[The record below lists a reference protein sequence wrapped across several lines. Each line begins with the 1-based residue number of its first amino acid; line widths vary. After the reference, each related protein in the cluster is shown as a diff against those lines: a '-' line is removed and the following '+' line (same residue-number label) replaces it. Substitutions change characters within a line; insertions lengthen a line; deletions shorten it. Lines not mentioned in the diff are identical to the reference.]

1 MIPTSTNKE
10 YSGRAV
16 STHRHIEG
24 LLTEEVISL
33 QKQYGKNIFQFKKE
47 YRFLHIVWDIIHEPM
62 FILLAIACS
71 LYFILGEISEGIMMA
86 LAMVIIMAI
95 SVYQEA
101 KSSKAIRALKQFT
114 EPKTPV
120 IRNNSEQLINSQDL
134 VPGDIMLL
142 EEGMKIPAD
151 ALIMQQN
158 DLSIDESVITGES
171 LPVAKNEG
179 EGQNKLFQGST
190 INSGKCTAMVTAI
203 GNDTTL
209 GQIGKSISGYSL
221 PKTVL
226 QLEVNKFVRRL
237 ALFGFASFL
246 IIFAVN
252 YLHYQEFTVSLLF
265 ALTLAMSVVPEEIP
279 VAFSS
284 FMALGAYKMSR
295 SGIISRQPQI
305 IENLGAMTVLCLD
318 KTGTITENKMELKS
332 IYEFEKDRLIEF
344 SVDGK
349 PENSEVLFYSVL
361 ASESKPF
368 DSMEKAIWEA
378 YDISAGKDPHEDLAM
393 IHEYPLEGQPP
404 MMTHVYKKGEIIIAA
419 AKGSG
424 ERILDVCKLD
434 NIIRRKVFDH
444 IKTLAEKGYR
454 ILGVASCIHSS
465 GHFPA
470 NQDDFAWK
478 FEGLLA
484 LYDPPKK
491 NVPGVIKKIYEA
503 GVDIK
508 LITGDYPETG
518 ISIAQQVGIHNS
530 GRFATGSKVMAMPAD
545 ELRLKVR
552 TTNIFVRMF
561 PEAKLKVINAIKA
574 NGDIV
579 AMTGDGVNDGPA
591 LKSADI
597 GIAMGKRGT
606 ETARQASDLVLTDDN
621 LDKISIAVQEGR
633 KIYSNLVKAI
643 RYIISIHVP
652 IILTA
657 SLPLILGWTYP
668 NIFTPIHVI
677 FMELIMG
684 PTCSIFFEKEPIE
697 EGSVLPGPRSRT
709 MGLFSR
715 EELLISV
722 VQGLMITAGILALY
736 YVYMKNGHSIGET
749 RTMVFT
755 TLVLSNVFLTFT
767 SRSFTRSIYHTIRY
781 RNPLVPLLLIVSVI
795 FLVLLHF
802 APFVQQLF
810 KLDPVSSSDFWISL
824 TVAFVSVMWFE
835 VYKLNLSR

>member
-1 MIPTSTNKE
+1 MSTASTNIE
-10 YSGRAV
+10 ILEAPV
-16 STHRHIEG
+16 PVHRNMRG
-24 LLTEEVISL
+24 LFTEEVIAL
-33 QKQYGKNIFQFKKE
+33 QKQYGKNLFHFKKE
-47 YRFLHIVWDIIHEPM
+47 HRFLHIVWDIIREPM

-86 LAMVIIMAI
+86 VAMLIIMAI
-95 SVYQEA
+95 SIYQDV

-120 IRNNSEQLINSQDL
+120 IRNSKEQVIDSQDL

-142 EEGMKIPAD
+142 EEGMRIPAD
-151 ALIMQQN
+151 ALILQQN
-158 DLSIDESVITGES
+158 DLSIDESIVTGES
-171 LPVAKNEG
+171 IPVTKNESVG
-179 EGQNKLFQGST
+179 YNQLFQGST
-190 INSGKCTAMVTAI
+190 INSGKCTAHVTAI
-203 GNDTTL
+203 GSNTIL
-209 GQIGKSISGYSL
+209 GQIGRSISGYSL

-226 QLEVNKFVRRL
+226 QVEVNKFVRRL
-237 ALFGFASFL
+237 AIFGLASFL
-246 IIFAVN
+246 IIFSVN
-252 YLHYQEFTVSLLF
+252 YFHYQEFTVSLLF

-318 KTGTITENKMELKS
+318 KTGTITENKMQLKA
-332 IYEFEKDRLIEF
+332 IYEFEEDSLSEF
-344 SVDGK
+344 SSNGK
-349 PENSEVLFYSVL
+349 PVNSEVLFYGVL
-361 ASESKPF
+361 ASESNPF

-378 YDISAGKDPHEDLAM
+378 YKINSGKDPHEDLTM
-393 IHEYPLEGQPP
+393 VHEYPLQGQPP
-404 MMTHVYKKGEIIIAA
+404 MMTHVYKKGSILIAA
-419 AKGSG
+419 AKGG
-424 ERILDVCKLD
+424 AERILEVCKLD
-434 NIIRRKVFDH
+434 DKTRNKVFDH
-444 IKTLAEKGYR
+444 VKRLAENGYR

-465 GHFPA
+465 AHWPQ
-470 NQDDFAWK
+470 NQDDFTWK

-491 NVPGVIKKIYEA
+491 NVREVIKRIYEA

-518 ISIAQQVGIHNS
+518 ISIAQQVGINNPL
-530 GRFATGSKVMAMPAD
+530 RFATGTKVMAMPEH
-545 ELRLKVR
+545 ELQLKVK
-552 TTNIFVRMF
+552 TTNVFVRMF

-574 NGDIV
+574 NADIV

-597 GIAMGKRGT
+597 GIAMGKKGT
-606 ETARQASDLVLTDDN
+606 ETARQASDLVLTDDD
-621 LDKISIAVQEGR
+621 LDKITIAVQEGR

-643 RYIISIHVP
+643 RYIISIHIP

-657 SLPLILGWTYP
+657 SLPVILGWTYP

-697 EGSVLPGPRSRT
+697 ESSIMGGPRNRSA
-709 MGLFSR
+709 GLFTK

-722 VQGLMITAGILALY
+722 VQGLMITAGILVLY
-736 YVYMKNGHSIGET
+736 YVYMQNGHSLEET
-749 RTMVFT
+749 RTMIFT
-755 TLVLSNVFLTFT
+755 TLVLSNVFLTFV
-767 SRSFTRSIYHTIRY
+767 SRSFTKSIYHTIRY
-781 RNPLVPLLLIVSVI
+781 KNSLAPLLLIVSVI
-795 FLVLLHF
+795 FLLLLYWV
-802 APFVQQLF
+802 PFVQHLF
-810 KLDPVSSSDFWISL
+810 KLAPVSASDFWISL
-824 TVAFVSVMWFE
+824 IVAFVSVMWFE
-835 VYKLNLSR
+835 VYKLNLRR